1 MFCLTHLFLLK
12 IFITKGEEKMADK
25 MIMEFNISINK
36 EDRTEMITKNGKV
49 LVIPFSGE
57 VKSDLFCG
65 KVRPGA
71 ADIQVTNPAGAR
83 HMCAKYIFEG
93 TDKDGKPC
101 HLFVENNGWFERN
114 SMPRPFEATPTFMTD
129 SEALAD
135 YLHGAHFRAEGWGR
149 PDGVDIRIF
158 DINQEA

>member
-1 MFCLTHLFLLK
+1 
-12 IFITKGEEKMADK
+12 MADK

-36 EDRTEMITKNGKV
+36 EDRTEMLTKNGKV

-93 TDKDGKPC
+93 TDCEGKPC
-101 HLFVENNGWFERN
+101 HLFVENNGWFTDGA
-114 SMPRPFEATPTFMTD
+114 MPAPFKTVPTFITD

-135 YLHGAHFRAEGWGR
+135 YLGGSHFTGEGSRGE
-149 PDGVDIRIF
+149 DGLVIRFYDKNPVDKSYVIL
-158 DINQEA
+158 